1 MKGCDIRLY
10 KEFVNKIYLFN
21 ERKTIM
27 KKALSITVSVSLM
40 LLTAATYFGGMSAL
54 AATKQWEPRE
64 NPQDTL
70 SYVNGEQSFDIF
82 TEADSKSGEIK
93 ITYNGK
99 GTLSKWEFPLM
110 QKDKDYKIISQSG
123 NTIIIKLINKDKSL
137 PYINAVVSFKETT
150 TEQST
155 AQRITSTTK
164 ADTASSEP
172 AKELTTQGA
181 TQATDSSASKVLT
194 DSSENVDK
202 GSNKILIPAVIA
214 GAVCAAVV
222 FAIIIVKRK
231 K

>member
-1 MKGCDIRLY
+1 MIFGGIKNLSTN
-10 KEFVNKIYLFN
+10 FIYLR
-21 ERKTIM
+21 EGRIIM
-27 KKALSITVSVSLM
+27 KKALSLTVSVLLI
-40 LLTAATYFGGMSAL
+40 LLTAATCFGGISAL

-70 SYVNGEQSFDIF
+70 SYVNGEQSFDIT
-82 TEADSKSGEIK
+82 TEADSKSGGIK

-110 QKDKDYKIISQSG
+110 QKDKDYKIVSQSG
-123 NTIIIKLINKDKSL
+123 NTIIIKLTNNDKSL
-137 PYINAVVSFKETT
+137 PYINAIVSFKEIT

-181 TQATDSSASKVLT
+181 TQETDSSASTALT
-194 DSSENVDK
+194 DSSKNVDK
-202 GSNKILIPAVIA
+202 GSNKILMPTVIT

-222 FAIIIVKRK
+222 FAIMIVKRK

>member
-1 MKGCDIRLY
+1 
-10 KEFVNKIYLFN
+10 
-21 ERKTIM
+21 M
-27 KKALSITVSVSLM
+27 KKALSITVSVLII
-40 LLTAATYFGGMSAL
+40 LLTAATCFGGTSAL

-70 SYVNGEQSFDIF
+70 SYVNGEQSFDIT
-82 TEADSKSGEIK
+82 TEADSKSDGVK

-99 GTLSKWEFPLM
+99 GLLSEWEFPLM

-155 AQRITSTTK
+155 AQKTTSTTK

-181 TQATDSSASKVLT
+181 TQEIDSSASTTLI
-194 DSSENVDK
+194 DSSKNVDK
-202 GSNKILIPAVIA
+202 SSNKTLIPAVIA
-214 GAVCAAVV
+214 GAICAAVV
-222 FAIIIVKRK
+222 FAIIIAKRK

>member
-1 MKGCDIRLY
+1 MIFGGIKNLSTN
-10 KEFVNKIYLFN
+10 FIYLR
-21 ERKTIM
+21 EGRIIM
-27 KKALSITVSVSLM
+27 KKALSITVSVLLI
-40 LLTAATYFGGMSAL
+40 LLTAATCFSGMSAL

-70 SYVNGEQSFDIF
+70 SYVNGEQSFDIT
-82 TEADSKSGEIK
+82 TEADSKSGGIK

-99 GTLSKWEFPLM
+99 GTLSKWEFPFM

-123 NTIIIKLINKDKSL
+123 NTIIIKLINNDKSL

-155 AQRITSTTK
+155 AQKITSTTK

-181 TQATDSSASKVLT
+181 TQATDSSASTTLI

-202 GSNKILIPAVIA
+202 GSNKALIPAVIA
-214 GAVCAAVV
+214 GAVCAAIV